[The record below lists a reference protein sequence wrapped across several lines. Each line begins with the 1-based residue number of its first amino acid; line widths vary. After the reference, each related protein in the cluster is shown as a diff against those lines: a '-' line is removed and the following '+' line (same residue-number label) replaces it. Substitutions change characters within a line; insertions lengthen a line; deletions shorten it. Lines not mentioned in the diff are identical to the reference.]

1 MRVLLDTHAF
11 LWWVADSRRLSE
23 LARDAIRNEAND
35 VVVSAVSAW
44 DIATKHHLGRLPEA
58 EELAGDIRGAIV
70 GQGFSQLPMSIADAE
85 RSGRLPGPHRD
96 PSIACSSHRPW
107 RTTWRSCPTRRR
119 STGTAVAAY
128 GDERV
133 PARLPPPHSG

>member
-23 LARDAIRNEAND
+23 PARDAIRNEAND

-44 DIATKHHLGRLPEA
+44 EIATKHRLGRLPEA
-58 EELAGDIRGAIV
+58 EGLAGDIRGAIV
-70 GQGFSQLPMSIADAE
+70 GQGFSELPISVADAE

-96 PSIACSSHRPW
+96 PFDRLLIAQGLAHDLALVSNEEAFDRYGV
-107 RTTWRSCPTRRR
+107 RR
-119 STGTAVAAY
+119 
-128 GDERV
+128 
-133 PARLPPPHSG
+133 LW